1 VVIGRVA
8 VVEEEVVVVV
18 VIVLVIESGK
28 KRASRQTFQKLKIFS
43 AQKGDNFNAK
53 KYPRLYHPE
62 RFVLRK

>member
-8 VVEEEVVVVV
+8 VVEEVVVA
-18 VIVLVIESGK
+18 IVLVIESGK

-53 KYPRLYHPE
+53 KCS
-62 RFVLRK
+62 FD